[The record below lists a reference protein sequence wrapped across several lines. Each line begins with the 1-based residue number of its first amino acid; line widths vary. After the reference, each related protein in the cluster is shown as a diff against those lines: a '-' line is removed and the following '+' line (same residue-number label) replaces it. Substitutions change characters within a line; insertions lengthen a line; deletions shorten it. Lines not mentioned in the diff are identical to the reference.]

1 MKKWFKRGL
10 FTLVVFVIV
19 ALVGA
24 AVFLLTFDP
33 NAYKNKVEQL
43 VYERYQRHL
52 TIEGDIELSLFPR
65 IGLAVEHVS
74 LSDHMSESTFA
85 SVDSARFAIAVWPLL
100 WNRLVVDHVAVSGFK
115 VWLQQDEAGK
125 FNFSDLLQKPA
136 APRQETSAT

>member
-1 MKKWFKRGL
+1 PPPRAIPSL
-10 FTLVVFVIV
+10 PTRRSSDLTLVVLVIV

-74 LSDHMSESTFA
+74 LSNQDRKST
-85 SVDSARFAIAVWPLL
+85 
-100 WNRLVVDHVAVSGFK
+100 RLNSSHVK
-115 VWLQQDEAGK
+115 
-125 FNFSDLLQKPA
+125 
-136 APRQETSAT
+136 TSY